1 MTDDVYKRLRAFYD
15 RLPGGFPETD
25 TGVEIKILKK
35 MYNPAEAE
43 IVLNMSAMPEPAA
56 EIAKRMGKKA
66 VAVSVKLGDM
76 ADRGIIWRLP
86 VEDSA
91 FFMVINFLIG
101 AWEGQIW
108 TKGDREFAELAN
120 AYFPYI
126 AKVWSS
132 LKTQQTRVVP
142 VNSAVSSS
150 SAVKPYDQIRELVTA
165 KDKIAV
171 ARCTCAIDTE
181 LMGGACDYPVER
193 CISFGMNADNLI
205 SLNLAREIGQEE
217 LSTLLDMG
225 EEKGLVLNVG
235 NAKDID
241 FICMCCHC
249 CCVLLKMLK
258 LGGKPGDQVQSSFYA
273 AIDAETC
280 TACGTC
286 AERCQINAVIEG
298 DSVEIDATRCI
309 GCGVCVSTCPEE
321 AITLIAKPES
331 EINETFAETL
341 QQILVERG
349 IA

>member
-66 VAVSVKLGDM
+66 AAVSVKLGDM

-298 DSVEIDATRCI
+298 DTVEIDATRCI

-331 EINETFAETL
+331 DINETFAETL

>member
-1 MTDDVYKRLRAFYD
+1 MADDVYSRLREFLD
-15 RLPGGFPETD
+15 KLPGGFPETD

-35 MYNPAEAE
+35 MYDPEDAG
-43 IVLNMSAMPEPAA
+43 IVLHMSGAPEPAS
-56 EIAKRMGKKA
+56 EIAKRMGKEDLE
-66 VAVSVKLGDM
+66 VLEKLEAM
-76 ADRGIIWRLP
+76 AKRGIIWRLP
-86 VEDSA
+86 VEGTA
-91 FFMVINFLIG
+91 FFTVINFLIG

-120 AYFPYI
+120 AYFPYL

-132 LKTQQTRVVP
+132 IKTQQTRVVP
-142 VNSAVSSS
+142 VNSAVESS
-150 SAVKPYDQIRELVTA
+150 SAVKPYDQIRKLVAA

-181 LMGGACDYPVER
+181 LMGSACDYPVER
-193 CISFGMNADNLI
+193 CISFGFNAQNLI
-205 SLNLAREIGQEE
+205 ALNLGREIGKDE
-217 LSTLLDMG
+217 LAALLDMG

-241 FICMCCHC
+241 FICMCCGC

-273 AIDAETC
+273 TIDPEAC

-286 AERCQINAVIEG
+286 EQRCQINAVIEG
-298 DSVEIDATRCI
+298 DAYEIDRARCI
-309 GCGVCVSTCPEE
+309 GCGVCVSTCPVE
-321 AITLIAKPES
+321 AITLIGKPES
-331 EINETFAETL
+331 EIKETFVETL